1 MQGRPST
8 GLTTCDIVE
17 TALGEQT
24 QKTLTASQRKR
35 VRRKRAKA
43 RKKAQAAL
51 AKSSGEQDVNNAVK
65 TIPDA
70 QAALLLSQAH
80 ASISSAT
87 SKEEQVKSAF
97 DALSAVLKVQH
108 SRGGDDLVAKTL
120 EAVKQSKEKME
131 AQADEEKRAAKRK
144 ALRARAALARERAGA
159 RANRGRR

>member
-1 MQGRPST
+1 MQKR
-8 GLTTCDIVE
+8 LTV
-17 TALGEQT
+17 
-24 QKTLTASQRKR
+24 SQRKR
-35 VRRKRAKA
+35 ARRKRAKA

-51 AKSSGEQDVNNAVK
+51 AKSSGEQDVSNAVK

-108 SRGGDDLVAKTL
+108 SRGGDDLVRPPISA
-120 EAVKQSKEKME
+120 S
-131 AQADEEKRAAKRK
+131 ADS
-144 ALRARAALARERAGA
+144 
-159 RANRGRR
+159 